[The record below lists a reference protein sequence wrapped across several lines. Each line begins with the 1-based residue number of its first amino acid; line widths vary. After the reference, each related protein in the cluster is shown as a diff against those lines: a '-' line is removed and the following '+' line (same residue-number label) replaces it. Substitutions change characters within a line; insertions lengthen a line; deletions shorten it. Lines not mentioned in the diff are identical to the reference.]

1 MIGPGR
7 GESEEDLRGPSRE
20 ERQDDPITLGRVEGL
35 DGRRNTFLERWQFL
49 SRGPMLG
56 PE

>member
-1 MIGPGR
+1 MIGPER
-7 GESEEDLRGPSRE
+7 GESEEGLRGPAGE
-20 ERQDDPITLGRVEGL
+20 ERQDDSITLGRVEGL
-35 DGRRNTFLERWQFL
+35 DGRRNTFLEHWQFL